1 MNKEFRRKI
10 KIGLIVILVVLVSL
24 LHYLT
29 GENQHYYHIFF
40 IELYFLPV
48 VLAAFWF
55 GLRGALSTSLAIT
68 ACFAPF
74 IWGHWQNFSPY
85 DFGRILSVVLFN
97 SSAVFIGALRD
108 REKSANKR
116 LMQAES
122 LAAIGKSL
130 AAVAHDMKTPLVA
143 IGGFT
148 RQVLK
153 KIEKNDPAHDKLT
166 LVLKETVRMES
177 MIKNM
182 LDFSRP
188 LEVQLFH
195 GGLNEIVE
203 DSIAIVDETARKKA
217 VTVECILSRDL
228 PPVAFDAFRMKQVIV
243 NLAMNAVEA
252 SPEGEK
258 VIIRTSNA
266 THELIIDV
274 VDCGSGIS
282 LDHGTEVFDPFFTTK
297 KEGTGLGLPIVQKI
311 MEAHGGS
318 LEVLDNSPIG
328 TIFRVILPKR

>member
-1 MNKEFRRKI
+1 MNKELCRKI
-10 KIGLIVILVVLVSL
+10 KITLIIILVVFVTL

-29 GENQHYYHIFF
+29 GENQHHYHVFF
-40 IELYFLPV
+40 IELYFLPI

-55 GLRGALSTSLAIT
+55 GLRGALTTSLAIT

-74 IWGHWQNFSPY
+74 IWGHWQNFSPD
-85 DFGRILSVVLFN
+85 DFGRLLSVALYN
-97 SSAVFIGALRD
+97 SSAVFIGVLKD
-108 REKSANKR
+108 REFIANKR
-116 LMQAES
+116 LLETERLSAM
-122 LAAIGKSL
+122 GKSL
-130 AAVAHDMKTPLVA
+130 AAAAHDMKAPLVC

-153 KIEKNDPAHDKLT
+153 KIKKNDPVHDKLT
-166 LVLKETVRMES
+166 LVIKETVRMES

-188 LEVQLFH
+188 LEVQLSH
-195 GGLNEIVE
+195 GDLNEIVE
-203 DSIAIVDETARKKA
+203 DGISIVNENARKKA
-217 VTVECILSRDL
+217 VTVEGILSRDL
-228 PPVAFDAFRMKQVIV
+228 PAVSFDAIRMKQVIV

-282 LDHGTEVFDPFFTTK
+282 LDHRTEVFDPFFTTK

-311 MEAHGGS
+311 VAAHGGS